1 MQEKKI
7 RKPIF
12 FWFEIYSTQQQ
23 NSVLTSMIHKLEK
36 NNIKKIITAC
46 LVDISTL

>member
-36 NNIKKIITAC
+36 NHIKKSY
-46 LVDISTL
+46 LDDISTL